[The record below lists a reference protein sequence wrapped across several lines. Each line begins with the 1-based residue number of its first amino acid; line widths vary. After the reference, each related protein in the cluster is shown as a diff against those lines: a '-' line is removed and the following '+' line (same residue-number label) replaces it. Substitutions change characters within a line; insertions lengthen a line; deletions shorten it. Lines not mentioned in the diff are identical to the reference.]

1 MRPGYVRDE
10 HFINPEAILGTYGF
24 PLLCFQNGRYS
35 IVPQTIFK
43 NQKFPK
49 NVVDILME

>member
-10 HFINPEAILGTYGF
+10 NCINPKAILGTYGF
-24 PLLCFQNGRYS
+24 PLLCFQNVRY
-35 IVPQTIFK
+35 K